1 MEGYEEEDN
10 TCSSFRTQLTL
21 RLARTGEGEGD

>member
-10 TCSSFRTQLTL
+10 TCSSLHTQLTL
-21 RLARTGEGEGD
+21 TLARTGEGEGD